1 MKKIGLLFLVSSIL
15 LLTGCQ
21 ENTKS
26 NKEQREL
33 ALTAEVVHPDW
44 VNDAVMYE
52 VNIRQFSTEGTFNAF
67 TSHLPR
73 LKKLGVEILWL
84 MPIQPIGIKNR
95 KGELGSY
102 YSVLDYKDVN
112 PEFGTMNDFKAL
124 VLEAHEL
131 GMRVIIDWVPNHS
144 SWDNALVAQHPEWYA
159 KDSTG
164 NMFSPW
170 DWTDVVQFDYDQRG
184 LRDYMIEAFKFWLTE
199 TDLDGFRMD
208 VAHQVPVDFWNEVRQ
223 PLLDVKPDLI
233 LLAEAENPEL
243 HTEAFDMTY
252 AWEFHHIMNE
262 VAQGKKNVIDML
274 QYFSKQEEA
283 YNPNDIQMYFTS
295 NHDENSWNGTVW
307 ERMGDAAEVM
317 AVLSYTVPGMP
328 LIYNGQEAGLAHR
341 LAFFVKDSIPW
352 INHPFDALYS
362 KLNGFKKDNPALW
375 NPGFGGDMKIINN
388 NQPEKVLSFIR
399 TKGENEILVIL
410 NLSSEKIDVKLDSF
424 IDPMV
429 YTDFQSKETV
439 NFTVPSES
447 LSAWEYKIYY
457 R

>member
-1 MKKIGLLFLVSSIL
+1 MKKFGLLFLVSLIML
-15 LLTGCQ
+15 ITACQ
-21 ENTKS
+21 DNPK
-26 NKEQREL
+26 L
-33 ALTAEVVHPDW
+33 VHPDW

-52 VNIRQFSTEGTFNAF
+52 VNIRQFSSEGTFNAF

-73 LKKLGVEILWL
+73 LKELGVEILWF
-84 MPIQPIGIKNR
+84 MPIHPIGVENR

-112 PEFGTMNDFKAL
+112 PEFGTMNDFKAM
-124 VLEAHEL
+124 VQGAHDL
-131 GMRVIIDWVPNHS
+131 GMKVIIDWVPNHS
-144 SWDNALVAQHPEWYA
+144 SWDNALVALHPEWYA

-170 DWTDVVQFDYDQRG
+170 DWTDVVQFDYSQRG

-208 VAHQVPVDFWNEVRQ
+208 VAHQVPIDFWNEVRQ

-262 VAQGKKNVIDML
+262 VAQSKKDVTDML

-352 INHPFDALYS
+352 IDHPFGALYTR
-362 KLNGFKKDNPALW
+362 LNGFKKDNPALW
-375 NPGFGGDMKIINN
+375 NPGFGGNMKIINN

-410 NLSSEKIDVKLDSF
+410 NLSSEIIDVKLDSF
-424 IDPMV
+424 NNPKV
-429 YTDFQSKETV
+429 FTDFQSGETV
-439 NFTVPSES
+439 SFTVPSES
-447 LSAWEYKIYY
+447 FSAWGYKIYY

>member
-26 NKEQREL
+26 NKEQREF

-44 VNDAVMYE
+44 VKDAVMYE

-67 TSHLPR
+67 VSHLPR
-73 LKKLGVEILWL
+73 LKQLGIEILWF
-84 MPIQPIGIKNR
+84 MPIHPIGIENR

-243 HTEAFDMTY
+243 HPEAFDMTY

-352 INHPFDALYS
+352 IDHPFGALYTR
-362 KLNGFKKDNPALW
+362 LNGFKKDNPALW

-388 NQPEKVLSFIR
+388 NQPEKVLSFMR

-410 NLSSEKIDVKLDSF
+410 NLSSELSEVKLDSF
-424 IDPMV
+424 NNPEMF
-429 YTDFQSKETV
+429 TDFQSGETV
-439 NFTVPSES
+439 SFAVPSES
-447 LSAWEYKIYY
+447 LPGWGYKIYY